1 MTRASL
7 LLHNANV
14 VTLDA
19 RGTRASSVV
28 AVGGHIAWVGAG
40 RPPPDAVPPGT
51 DCIDCE
57 GATVLPG
64 FVDPHCHPLALGAAL
79 RAVDCGPRAV
89 RSIGDIQDRLS
100 RAASRTPAGAWV
112 KAAGYDDLRLA
123 DRRHPTRADLDA
135 AVADRPVRLTHGSG
149 HAVVLNT
156 AAMRLLGIDGGTP
169 EPPGGVIDRD
179 ARTGEPTGLLLEMSA
194 FVAERMPPADPAE
207 TRANARVAS
216 EALLSAGVTSVA
228 DAGPRNTAGRLD
240 LYRDLRERGDFVQ
253 RVQVMT
259 DATQDMPGARMRDA
273 GVCLGAAK
281 ISLSLTSGTLHPR
294 RETVLA
300 AARKAAADGRQL
312 AVHAIEREAIH
323 EAATAMLLAHG
334 MLPRPDL
341 RWRIEHASECPPGAV
356 RDIRKAGAMVV
367 SQPGFIGQRGA
378 RYLLA
383 ADQGGAAPEHL
394 YPLRSLTEAGITVAA
409 GSDAPTGPYAPL
421 AGIQAAAT
429 RLPADGR
436 ACGVSQAVTV
446 EEALRMH
453 GPLAAYAQ
461 FEEREKGA
469 IETGKLADFVVLD
482 ADPLAVP
489 PGRVAAIRVLRTF
502 IGGVQA
508 WPPQ

>member
-19 RGTRASSVV
+19 RGTRASTVVV
-28 AVGGHIAWVGAG
+28 AAGLIAWVGAG

-51 DCIDCE
+51 DRVDCE
-57 GATVLPG
+57 GGTVLPG
-64 FVDPHCHPLALGAAL
+64 FVDPHCHPLALGAVL
-79 RAVDCGPRAV
+79 SAVDCSPGAV
-89 RSIGDIQDRLS
+89 GSLGDIQDHLRG
-100 RAASRTPAGAWV
+100 AASRVPAGAWI

-123 DRRHPTRADLDA
+123 DRRHPTRADLDT
-135 AVADRPVRLTHGSG
+135 AVPDRPVRLTHGSG

-156 AAMRLLGIDGGTP
+156 KAMLLLSIDANTP

-179 ARTGEPTGLLLEMSA
+179 ARTGEPTGLLLEMGA
-194 FVAERMPPADPAE
+194 YVAERMPPSGPGE
-207 TRANARVAS
+207 TRANARAAS
-216 EALLSAGVTSVA
+216 AALLSAGVTSVA
-228 DAGPRNTAGRLD
+228 DAGQRNGAGRLD
-240 LYRDLRERGDFVQ
+240 LYRDLRESGDFVQ
-253 RVQVMT
+253 RVVVMT
-259 DATQDMPGARMRDA
+259 DATKAVPEAPVGDA
-273 GVCLGAAK
+273 GVRLGAAK
-281 ISLSLTSGTLHPR
+281 LPLSLTSGTLHPP
-294 RETVLA
+294 REAVLA
-300 AARKAAADGRQL
+300 AAQKAAADGRQL

-334 MLPRPDL
+334 MLPRPEL

-367 SQPGFIGQRGA
+367 SQPGFIGERGT

-383 ADQGGAAPEHL
+383 AQEGGTAPEHL
-394 YPLRSLTEAGITVAA
+394 YPLRSLTEAGIPVAA

-429 RLPADGR
+429 RLTTDGR

-446 EEALRMH
+446 EAALRMH

-461 FEEREKGA
+461 FEEREKGT
-469 IETGKLADFVVLD
+469 IEPGKLADFVVLD

-489 PGRVAAIRVLRTF
+489 PGRIAAIRVLRTF
-502 IGGVQA
+502 VGGVQA
-508 WPPQ
+508 WPRQ